1 MDKINITVAVLMA
14 TYNGEVWLKEQID
27 SILEQKDVDVTLFVS
42 DDASTDGSY
51 NFLELLAKQDS
62 RIVLLPKIDRMGSAG
77 KNFYRLLSDV
87 SLNIY
92 DYVAF
97 ADQDDIWYLSK
108 LKDSISAIRSQ
119 DADGYSSDVLAFWPN
134 GREFYVKKSYRQ
146 KDYDYMFEA
155 PGPGCTFVLSKKL
168 ALHVQ
173 SKLLSNTFNIR
184 SFFHHDW
191 LVYAIA
197 RSNGFNWV
205 IDNKDS
211 MRYRQHKS
219 NETGV
224 NKGYNAFK
232 LRILKLKNS
241 WYLDQVYLLAKILGK
256 EDLIEKI
263 IGRRG
268 SSRIKFIYHFLNCR
282 RRFRDCIFLLFCV
295 LLKLAK

>member
-1 MDKINITVAVLMA
+1 MNQLNIRVAVLIA
-14 TYNGEVWLKEQID
+14 TYNGEVWLQEQID
-27 SILEQKDVDVTLFVS
+27 SILEQKEVDVTLFVS
-42 DDASTDGSY
+42 DDCSTDGTY

-62 RIVLLPKIDRMGSAG
+62 RIVLLPKIGRMGSAG

-108 LKDSISAIRSQ
+108 LKGSISAIRSQ
-119 DADGYSSDVLAFWPN
+119 VADGYSSDVMAFWPN
-134 GREFYVKKSYRQ
+134 GKEFYVKKSYRQ

-173 SKLLSNTFNIR
+173 SILLSNTSNVR

-211 MRYRQHKS
+211 MRYRQHQS
-219 NETGV
+219 NEIGV

-241 WYLDQVYLLAKILGK
+241 WYLDQVYILAKILGK

-263 IGRRG
+263 IGRRD

-295 LLKLAK
+295 LFKIAK